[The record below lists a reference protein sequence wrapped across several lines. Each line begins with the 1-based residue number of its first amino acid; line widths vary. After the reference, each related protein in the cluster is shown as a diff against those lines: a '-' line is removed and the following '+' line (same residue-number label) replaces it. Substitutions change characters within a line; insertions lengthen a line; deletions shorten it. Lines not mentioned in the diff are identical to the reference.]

1 MVWNEE
7 EMKQL
12 KREDY
17 QEYRRKYLNEK
28 MKSYDWYC
36 DVCQN
41 GKNYR
46 LRGKYNHLRT
56 KKHIINYTKNKPLIC
71 L

>member
-1 MVWNEE
+1 MIGTVI
-7 EMKQL
+7 
-12 KREDY
+12 
-17 QEYRRKYLNEK
+17 
-28 MKSYDWYC
+28 

-46 LRGKYNHLRT
+46 LRGKYNHLQT